1 MLFLIFTVS
10 TIKEMAFIPDDDDVI
25 NVNECNVTSEGINDG
40 KGSSKLSTTDGTEKQ
55 YALIVYLS
63 V

>member
-1 MLFLIFTVS
+1 MV
-10 TIKEMAFIPDDDDVI
+10 FIPDDDVI
-25 NVNECNVTSEGINDG
+25 NVDECNVKSEGINDG

-63 V
+63 L